1 MLETKVRTLTET
13 KFECLSCGTISR
25 LPEGVP
31 TGTVFKL
38 TCYRCGNKA
47 LVKYVSTFQET
58 ETDRPNRQSELPIL
72 TPPKQPVSFTSPQQ
86 PSPSPSFSVP
96 KKEEKKIQTPG
107 ILDTLKTKFTDWKK
121 DWANGSVEERPWFQ
135 KIRTATEGPTAF
147 HRPVKTLAER
157 LLDRSRKF
165 KFPKIK
171 MNFWFWV
178 LPLPLALVF
187 LIFFWLGVIQKEGE
201 VEGLLSIFYIHQPTV
216 IYDRDGKKVSEI
228 FGKKTSNLEWDA
240 YPENLK
246 KMVLLVED
254 RSFFS
259 HGGIHYSSVLRAFFV
274 NIISFRFKQGA
285 STITQQLAR
294 IMMNDREKSLGR
306 KWKEAQLAYAL
317 ESALD
322 KEKILLHYM
331 NNVYLGHGAFGFASA
346 SEFYFGKKPKDLN
359 IPEMI
364 VLASLAS
371 APNRYSPLKN
381 PDLSLGRVEAI
392 LKSLENDGAL
402 KEDLRPS
409 MMDIYQAF
417 NTRSPGETVYG
428 NRKDDS
434 PYVTEHVRKFLQTLY
449 PDSNIYESGGFSVY
463 TTISQPVQAELQ
475 RVVKSHVENL
485 LRSGQVRRNRLTDPG
500 KNSDVNPFRNL
511 MADLSPALELFIDT
525 DRFATTGDSG
535 LQAAVVAVDP
545 QSGDIL
551 LLHGGT
557 EFKADNQFSRAT
569 AMYRQT
575 GSTIKPILYS
585 EAIDSGIATPA
596 THILDAPLIYRNA
609 VSNWMP
615 ENIGNQYDGDISLRV
630 ALAKSKNTA
639 AVQIA
644 EKLGLGEISDAF
656 QRFFFPEDKVL
667 KTRFRRDLSL
677 ALGSLELSP
686 LEMAS
691 AYSAFANDG
700 NVVRP
705 HLIEKVVDR
714 AGNVVFQRKDQDEF
728 NLKWPATR
736 KVISPPTAEIMVDLL
751 HGSANHAGVRNTGYR
766 GEVAGKTGTTN
777 DHRDA
782 WFVGVRPG
790 ISMAVWLGYDSPSFG
805 MGTSALG
812 GTVAAPLWGTV
823 AKLFDSAEA
832 GDKDEKRRYQ
842 FSQRA
847 VTLAICPESGKLPG
861 PDCPKKENELFHPSH
876 VPTEVCPL
884 THKSDAK
891 QELLKNVF

>member
-1 MLETKVRTLTET
+1 MLETSVRTLTES

-38 TCYRCGNKA
+38 TCYRCGQKA
-47 LVKYVSTFQET
+47 LVRYVS
-58 ETDRPNRQSELPIL
+58 SPIQ
-72 TPPKQPVSFTSPQQ
+72 TIEEK
-86 PSPSPSFSVP
+86 PSPKEEMPAPPVGTPTYQEIERPAIRPIQKEVP
-96 KKEEKKIQTPG
+96 KESPIADFLESIQTKWE
-107 ILDTLKTKFTDWKK
+107 TWKESWSK
-121 DWANGSVEERPWFQ
+121 NSSEDRPWFQ
-135 KIRTATEGPTAF
+135 KVRTETESSPTAF
-147 HRPVKTLAER
+147 HRPIKTLSER
-157 LLDRSRKF
+157 LLEKGRRF
-165 KFPKIK
+165 QFPKFRPNI
-171 MNFWFWV
+171 WLV
-178 LPLPLALVF
+178 LIPLPLALVF
-187 LIFFWLGVIQKEGE
+187 LIFFWMGVIQREAE
-201 VEGLLSIFYIHQPTV
+201 VPGLLSIFYIHQPTV
-216 IYDRDGKKVSEI
+216 IYDRDGRKVSEI
-228 FGKKTSNLEWDA
+228 FGKKTSNLEWEA

-246 KMVLLVED
+246 RMVLLVED

-294 IMMNDREKSLGR
+294 ILLNDREKSLGR
-306 KWKEAQLAYAL
+306 KLKEAQLAYAL
-317 ESALD
+317 ESSLD

-359 IPEMI
+359 VSEMI

-371 APNRYSPLKN
+371 APNRFSPLKN
-381 PDLSLGRVEAI
+381 PDLSSGRVEAI
-392 LKSLENDGAL
+392 LRSLENDGAL
-402 KEDLRPS
+402 KEDLRPTIQ
-409 MMDIYQAF
+409 DIYQTF

-434 PYVTEHVRKFLQTLY
+434 PYVTEHVRKFLQTMY
-449 PDSNIYESGGFSVY
+449 PDTNIYESGGFSVY

-475 RVVKSHVENL
+475 KVVKTHVENL
-485 LRSGQVRRNRLTDPG
+485 LKSGQVRRNRLTENG
-500 KNSDVNPFRNL
+500 KNADVTPFRNL
-511 MADLSPALELFIDT
+511 VADLSPALELFIDT
-525 DRFATTGDSG
+525 DRFVTGGDSG

-545 QSGDIL
+545 QTGDVL

-557 EFKADNQFSRAT
+557 EFKSDNQFPRAT
-569 AMYRQT
+569 GMFRQT

-585 EAIDSGIATPA
+585 EAIDSGIANPA
-596 THILDAPLIYRNA
+596 THILDAPLIYKNS

-644 EKLGLGEISDAF
+644 EKLGLGEISAAF
-656 QRFFFPEDKVL
+656 ERFFFPEEKVL
-667 KTRFRRDLSL
+667 KSRFRRDLSL

-700 NVVRP
+700 NIVRP

-714 AGNVVFQRKDQDEF
+714 AGNVVYQRKDQDEF
-728 NLKWPATR
+728 NLKWPQTR
-736 KVISPPTAEIMVDLL
+736 KAITPPTAEIMVDLL

-777 DHRDA
+777 EHRDA

-805 MGTSALG
+805 MGNSALG
-812 GTVAAPLWGTV
+812 GTIAAPLWGTI
-823 AKLFDSAEA
+823 AKLFDSAES
-832 GDKDEKRRYQ
+832 GDKEERKKYTY
-842 FSQRA
+842 SQRA
-847 VTLAICPESGKLPG
+847 VTMEICPESGKLPG
-861 PDCPKKENELFHPSH
+861 PDCPKKISEIFHPSH
-876 VPTEVCPL
+876 LPAETCPL

>member
-1 MLETKVRTLTET
+1 MLETKVRNLTEPR
-13 KFECLSCGTISR
+13 FECLSCGTISR

-38 TCYRCGNKA
+38 TCYRCGNKS
-47 LVKYVSTFQET
+47 LVQLLPKSSEPVS
-58 ETDRPNRQSELPIL
+58 DRPTRKWEPIPSSNSSAERKFDREVLKVQKETGLGFSERIGAFLSSL
-72 TPPKQPVSFTSPQQ
+72 KPKVNERSS
-86 PSPSPSFSVP
+86 
-96 KKEEKKIQTPG
+96 
-107 ILDTLKTKFTDWKK
+107 
-121 DWANGSVEERPWFQ
+121 EERPWFQ
-135 KIRTATEGPTAF
+135 RISTGREEDSPTDF
-147 HRPVKTLAER
+147 RRPIKTLAER
-157 LLDRSRKF
+157 LMERGKGFR
-165 KFPKIK
+165 FPRFRP
-171 MNFWFWV
+171 NFWFV
-178 LPLPLALVF
+178 LLPLPVALVF
-187 LIFFWLGVIQKEGE
+187 LIFFWMGVIQREAE
-201 VEGLLSIFYIHQPTV
+201 VEGLLNVFYIHQPTI

-274 NIISFRFKQGA
+274 NVISFRFKQGA

-294 IMMNDREKSLGR
+294 ILLNDREKSLGR
-306 KWKEAQLAYAL
+306 KLKEAQLAYAL

-346 SEFYFGKKPKDLN
+346 AEFYFGKKPKDLN
-359 IPEMI
+359 VSEMI

-371 APNRYSPLKN
+371 APNRFSPLKN

-392 LKSLENDGAL
+392 LRSLENDGAL
-402 KEDLRPS
+402 KEDLRPN
-409 MMDIYQAF
+409 MRELYQAF

-449 PDSNIYESGGFSVY
+449 PDTNIYESGGFSVY

-475 RVVKSHVENL
+475 RIVKAHVEKL
-485 LRSGQVRRNRLTDPG
+485 VRSGQVRRNRLTDPG
-500 KNSDVNPFRNL
+500 KDAEANPFRNL
-511 MADLSPALELFIDT
+511 VSDLSPALELFIDT
-525 DRFATTGDSG
+525 DRFFTGGDSG
-535 LQAAVVAVDP
+535 LQAAIVAVDP
-545 QSGDIL
+545 QTGDVL
-551 LLHGGT
+551 LMHGGT
-557 EFKADNQFSRAT
+557 EFKSDNQFSRAT
-569 AMYRQT
+569 GMYRQT
-575 GSTIKPILYS
+575 GSTIKPILYA
-585 EAIDSGIATPA
+585 EAIDSGMSNPA
-596 THILDAPLIYRNA
+596 TRILDAPLIYRNS

-656 QRFFFPEDKVL
+656 GRFFFPEEKVL
-667 KTRFRRDLSL
+667 KNRFRRDLSL

-700 NVVRP
+700 NIVRP

-714 AGNVVFQRKDQDEF
+714 AGNVVFQRKEQDEF
-728 NLKWPATR
+728 NLKWPQTR
-736 KVISPPTAEIMVDLL
+736 KAISPPTAEIMVDLL
-751 HGSANHAGVRNTGYR
+751 HGSANHAGVRNTGYK

-777 DHRDA
+777 ENRDA

-805 MGTSALG
+805 MGQSALG
-812 GTVAAPLWGTV
+812 GTIAAPLWGTV
-823 AKLFDSAEA
+823 AKLFDSAES
-832 GDKDEKRRYQ
+832 GDKDERRKYQ
-842 FSQRA
+842 YSQRA
-847 VTLAICPESGKLPG
+847 VTLAICPDSGKLPG
-861 PDCPKKENELFHPSH
+861 PDCPKKTNEIFHPSH
-876 VPTEVCPL
+876 LPTEVCPL

-891 QELLKNVF
+891 QEILKNVF